1 MFLAAWA
8 ALLIAAEFPSPA
20 AAIETEWV
28 MYRDPIL
35 KTAPIETRFPP
46 KLVDCWLEALAMPG
60 REMKRGAAAAIA
72 EAQRR
77 GLPGLDA
84 AVAPLMEVLKD
95 SQEDRIVRLTAARA
109 LVALDARRAAPLLLQ
124 CAGPADLDMA
134 EVAEPALARW
144 AYAPMRER
152 WLERLEGA
160 VGFSRL
166 HVLAIRGL
174 AALDAKESTPR
185 LLQLAEDRFVPV
197 SVRLEA
203 AGGLGKLQDSGLAA
217 AARKLARDKSA
228 QAVADRLVAARML
241 AGHRQPEAES
251 LLVELAVDK
260 QPSVRAIALETLL
273 AINPSLIF
281 PILQET
287 LACGDANV
295 RQSGAKAIVARPSP
309 ESLASLRPMLDD
321 RHPGVRRYACES
333 LLALAG
339 DASLRETVLAEGRRM
354 LHADG
359 WRGQEQAALL
369 LVALGDKTI
378 TDRLLALL
386 DASRPEVHVAAAWG
400 LCQLAVPSTAE
411 PIFGVLARKTES
423 CLAGQPL
430 QERLDE
436 QLALLAQAIGRMRY
450 SPADAV
456 LRKYIPKGSPLGET
470 SRAAALWTLGH
481 LHAGQPDE
489 ALAVALGQRLLDLFA
504 VEPESELVGRMAAV
518 SLGRMK
524 AAQMLPTL
532 RSVFKNLTLDCGAGY
547 ACAWAIWQLTGEE
560 IPPLAPRIVMENG
573 WFLTPIVESANEAAG
588 GALQE
593 GNSPK

>member
-124 CAGPADLDMA
+124 CAGPADLEMA

-174 AALDAKESTPR
+174 AALDAKDSTPR
-185 LLQLAEDRFVPV
+185 LLQLAEDRFAPV

-203 AGGLGKLQDSGLAA
+203 AGGLGKLQERGLAD

-241 AGHRQPEAES
+241 AGHRQPEAER

-273 AINPSLIF
+273 AIDPSLIF
-281 PILQET
+281 PILQDT

-295 RQSGAKAIVARPSP
+295 RQWGAKAIVAKPSP
-309 ESLASLRPMLDD
+309 ETLASLGPILDD

-386 DASRPEVHVAAAWG
+386 DAPRPEAHVAAAWG

-411 PIFGVLARKTES
+411 PIFGVLERKTES
-423 CLAGQPL
+423 CLAGEPL

-470 SRAAALWTLGH
+470 SRAAALWALGH

-489 ALAVALGQRLLDLFA
+489 ALAVALSQRLLDLFA
-504 VEPESELVGRMAAV
+504 EEPESELVGRMAAV

-524 AAQMLPTL
+524 AAKTLPTL
-532 RSVFKNLTLDCGAGY
+532 RSVYKNLTLDCGAGY

-573 WFLTPIVESANEAAG
+573 WFLMPIVESANEAAG

-593 GNSPK
+593 GKPPK